1 MNDRISRYG
10 HILSPSSVTNLISS
24 TFWMA
29 AKHSDRFY
37 VVQDRNT
44 LGVAYSRHEEKAA
57 IHLSLK
63 HNISVASERMFH
75 ERIFRAWSTHVCFT
89 LSFTLVG
96 NFRLHMPQNVS
107 EEKHSLSLHTKGT
120 GLSRTGYG
128 QRLES
133 EWETGYL
140 LKDCALL
147 VKSLNLQV

>member
-1 MNDRISRYG
+1 MTELAGMATYCHPALSL
-10 HILSPSSVTNLISS
+10 ILHHL
-24 TFWMA
+24 
-29 AKHSDRFY
+29 HSGWLQNIQTDSMWY
-37 VVQDRNT
+37 KT
-44 LGVAYSRHEEKAA
+44 E
-57 IHLSLK
+57 IHLELHIQDMK
-63 HNISVASERMFH
+63 RRQQFIFHWNTHISVASERMFH

-128 QRLES
+128 QWLES